1 LTLQSVAEPETEGA
15 LERARR
21 ENETLYAVIKTVSS
35 SLDLDRVLR
44 GIVDIATDATGCHAC
59 FIYFL
64 EGERLVLRAASP
76 RYSRFVG
83 ELGLGVDEGLAGW
96 VARTKTPEFIRENAM
111 ADPRMKYVAEL
122 EEERFQSI
130 VAVPILAKAGDVIGV
145 AVLHTAAPREF
156 EAEVLNLLVHTA
168 SLAAG
173 AIENAQLY
181 EETRSRV
188 QALTTLTQ
196 LSQALAA
203 VTLREDLY
211 DAVTRGAR
219 ELLGADTCQI
229 YRLDV
234 EADELVLAGSHP
246 EGAPAPRP
254 QSQGASLVL
263 DLMRPAGGR
272 LAGVRRRVAGALGPD
287 VDENSLLLA
296 PLVAGDEQ
304 LGILCCRSEDRR
316 FAEEDAELLG
326 AVANQTAVGLKKAEL
341 IERLTAEN
349 IVKDMFDAL
358 AAGSV
363 DAAEAKAS
371 EAGCDLT
378 RPHLFLHV
386 ERAHQMNNGA
396 PAWPEVAI
404 RLETRLRRLY
414 PRTFF
419 DSRHDRL
426 RALAPLPNG
435 QAAAA
440 EKFRAACEPLVREE
454 GLVVGLS
461 DVDHGGAS
469 ARRRM
474 REAADAARVGRSLVA
489 DGGAISYEQLGA
501 YRYLVH
507 MELDEAPRDRYR
519 QAVEQLLEYDSRRNA
534 QLVET
539 LERFLADRGSV
550 TASARALYVHPNTVR
565 QRLER
570 IERVSGLDLPSEDL
584 LSLELA
590 LKVVR
595 LHRVRAEK
603 E

>member
-1 LTLQSVAEPETEGA
+1 VGVQSVAEGGEA
-15 LERARR
+15 LRRARR

-64 EGERLVLRAASP
+64 EGERLLLRAASP

-83 ELGLGVDEGLAGW
+83 ELELGVDEGLTGW
-96 VARTKTPEFIRENAM
+96 VARTKNPEFIREGAM
-111 ADPRMKYVAEL
+111 ADPRMKYIPEL
-122 EEERFQSI
+122 EEERFQSMI
-130 VAVPILAKAGDVIGV
+130 AVPILAKAGDVIGV
-145 AVLHTAAPREF
+145 VVLHTEAPREF
-156 EAEVLNLLVHTA
+156 DDDVLNFLVHTA
-168 SLAAG
+168 SLVAG

-181 EETRSRV
+181 EETRTRV

-203 VTLREDLY
+203 VSLREDLY

-219 ELLGADTCQI
+219 ELLGADACQI
-229 YRLDV
+229 YRLDP
-234 EADELVLAGSHP
+234 EADELALAGSDP
-246 EGAPAPRP
+246 EDAPAASPRP
-254 QSQGASLVL
+254 GGTGLVL
-263 DLMRPAGGR
+263 DLMRRAGGPGR
-272 LAGVRRRVAGALGPD
+272 GGRRKVARALWPD
-287 VDENSLLLA
+287 VDENALLVA

-304 LGILCCRSEDRR
+304 LGMLCCLARQGQ
-316 FAEEDAELLG
+316 FNEEDAELLG

-363 DAAEAKAS
+363 EAAEAKAS
-371 EAGCDLT
+371 EARCDLT

-386 ERAHQMNNGA
+386 ERAPRARDAAQV
-396 PAWPEVAI
+396 WPELAA
-404 RLETRLRRLY
+404 RLETRLRRMY
-414 PRTFF
+414 PRAFF
-419 DSRHDRL
+419 DTRHDRV
-426 RALAPLPNG
+426 RALAPLPTG
-435 QAAAA
+435 RAAAV
-440 EKFRAACEPLVREE
+440 ERLRAACKPLGREE

-461 DVDHGGAS
+461 DVDRGAAS

-474 REAADAARVGRSLVA
+474 REAADAARIGRSLA
-489 DGGAISYEQLGA
+489 AEGGAISYEQLGA

-507 MELDEAPRDRYR
+507 LELDEAPHDRYR
-519 QAVEQLLEYDSRRNA
+519 QAVEELIEYDHRRGA
-534 QLVET
+534 RLVET
-539 LERFLADRGSV
+539 LEQFLADRGGV

-570 IERVSGLDLPSEDL
+570 IERVAGLDLRSEDL

-590 LKVVR
+590 LKLAR
-595 LHRVRAEK
+595 LHRVRAE
-603 E
+603 EE

>member
-1 LTLQSVAEPETEGA
+1 VQSVAEGQEA
-15 LERARR
+15 FRRARQ
-21 ENETLYAVIKTVSS
+21 ENDTLYAVIKAVSS
-35 SLDLDRVLR
+35 SLDLDRVLL

-83 ELGLGVDEGLAGW
+83 KLELGLDEGLTGW
-96 VARTKTPEFIRENAM
+96 VARTKNPEFIREGAL
-111 ADPRMKYVAEL
+111 ADPRMKYVPEL
-122 EEERFQSI
+122 EEERFQSMI
-130 VAVPILAKAGDVIGV
+130 AVPILAKAGDVIGV
-145 AVLHTAAPREF
+145 VVLHTEAPREF
-156 EAEVLNLLVHTA
+156 DDDVLNFLVHTA
-168 SLAAG
+168 SLVGG

-181 EETRSRV
+181 EETRTRV

-219 ELLGADTCQI
+219 ELLGADACKI
-229 YRLDV
+229 YRLDPDA
-234 EADELVLAGSHP
+234 EELALAGSDP
-246 EGAPAPRP
+246 EDAPAASPRP
-254 QSQGASLVL
+254 GGTGLVL
-263 DLMRPAGGR
+263 DLMRRAGARGRGGR
-272 LAGVRRRVAGALGPD
+272 RKVARALWPD
-287 VDENSLLLA
+287 VDENALLVA

-304 LGILCCRSEDRR
+304 LGMLCCLAREGQFS
-316 FAEEDAELLG
+316 EEDEELLG

-363 DAAEAKAS
+363 EAAEAKAG
-371 EAGCDLT
+371 EARCDLT
-378 RPHLFLHV
+378 RPHLFLHI
-386 ERAHQMNNGA
+386 ERAPKA
-396 PAWPEVAI
+396 AEEASAWPELAR
-404 RLETRLRRLY
+404 RLETRLRRMY
-414 PRTFF
+414 PRAFF
-419 DSRHDRL
+419 DSRHDRV
-426 RALAPLPNG
+426 RALAPVPTAEAAAVSRM
-435 QAAAA
+435 QAA
-440 EKFRAACEPLVREE
+440 CQPLGHEE

-461 DVDHGGAS
+461 DVDRRAAS

-474 REAADAARVGRSLVA
+474 REAADAASIGRSLVA
-489 DGGAISYEQLGA
+489 EGGAVSYEQLGA

-507 MELDEAPRDRYR
+507 LELDEAPHDRYR
-519 QAVEQLLEYDSRRNA
+519 QAVEDLIGYDGRRGA
-534 QLVET
+534 RLVET
-539 LERFLADRGSV
+539 LEQFLADRGGV

-570 IERVSGLDLPSEDL
+570 IERVAGLDLQNEDL

-590 LKVVR
+590 LKLAR
-595 LHRVRAEK
+595 LHRVRAET